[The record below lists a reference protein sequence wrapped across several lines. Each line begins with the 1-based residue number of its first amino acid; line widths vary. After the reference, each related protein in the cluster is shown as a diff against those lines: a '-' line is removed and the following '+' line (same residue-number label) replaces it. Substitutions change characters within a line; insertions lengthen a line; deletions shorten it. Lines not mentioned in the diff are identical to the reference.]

1 MLTDQLLEGLRANLA
16 LLRHDVVL
24 ELDAPDDHELAVLVA
39 QTATASPRVTVHRAG
54 LGGRRPA
61 VAVRRSTDVT
71 ARVVFSGTPGG
82 HEFSSFVLAL
92 LHVGGHP
99 PRRGMERIDAIKAT
113 GRSIRFTTF
122 YSQSCQNCP
131 EVVQTL
137 NSLAALCPNVTA
149 EAVDGGAFTKEVEER
164 GILALPTVLL
174 NGEPFHQGRSGAEEL
189 LDKILASGGNA
200 PGVSDSDA
208 PSDPYDVLVV
218 GGGPAGVAA
227 AVYASRKGMRTGLV
241 ADRIGGQVLD
251 TMSIENLVAVANTTG
266 PELAGSLDANLAD
279 NSVEVLRGRKAAA
292 LVTGGDTLHTLQL
305 EDGGELRARG
315 IVLAPGARWRTLG
328 VPGESEYRNKGVT
341 FCPHCDGPLFR
352 HKRVA
357 VIGGGNSGLEA
368 AIDLAGIAEHVTVVE
383 YSERLRADLVLVEAA
398 RRRPNIEIITGA
410 ETLAI
415 EGDGRAVETLLWRAR
430 SDGSEHHIAVAGVF
444 VQIGL
449 VPNTDW
455 LDGAVCL
462 NERGEI
468 EIDERGRTSIPR
480 IVAAGDATTI
490 PYKQIVAAL
499 GAGATA
505 SIGLFEEMVTSSV

>member
-1 MLTDQLLEGLRANLA
+1 VLAEHVLEGLRSNLA
-16 LLRHDVVL
+16 LLRHDIVL
-24 ELDAPDDHELAVLVA
+24 DLDAPEDHELSELV
-39 QTATASPRVTVHRAG
+39 TETASVSSRVTVRRTE

-61 VAVRRSTDVT
+61 VAVRRSSEAT

-82 HEFSSFVLAL
+82 HEFTSFVLAL

-99 PRRGMERIDAIKAT
+99 PRRGGERITAIGST
-113 GRSIRFTTF
+113 QQSLRFTTF

-149 EAVDGGAFTKEVEER
+149 EAIDGGAFTGEIEEL

-174 NGEPFHQGRSGAEEL
+174 NGELFHQGRAGTEEL
-189 LDKILASGGNA
+189 LDKILAHSSRSVDGAG
-200 PGVSDSDA
+200 DSS
-208 PSDPYDVLVV
+208 PRDPYDVLVV

-227 AVYASRKGMRTGLV
+227 AIYAARKGLRTGLV

-251 TMSIENLVAVANTTG
+251 TMAIENLVAVAATTG
-266 PELAGSLDANLAD
+266 PELAGSLDANLTD
-279 NSVEVLRGRKAAA
+279 NAVEVLRGRKATA
-292 LVTGGDTLHTLQL
+292 LTADTGRLHTVQL
-305 EDGGELRARG
+305 EGGTELQARG

-352 HKRVA
+352 NQRVA

-368 AIDLAGIAEHVTVVE
+368 ALDLAGIAAHVTIIE
-383 YSERLRADLVLVEAA
+383 YSERLRADSVLVEAVRKRA
-398 RRRPNIEIITGA
+398 NIEIVTGA

-415 EGDGRAVETLLWRAR
+415 EGDGRSVNTLLWRDR
-430 SDGSEHHIAVAGVF
+430 TGGEEHRTGVAGVF

-449 VPNTDW
+449 IPNTDW
-455 LDGAVCL
+455 LDGAVQL

-468 EIDERGRTSIPR
+468 EIDERGRTSAPR
-480 IVAAGDATTI
+480 VVAAGDATTI
-490 PYKQIVAAL
+490 PYKQIVSAL

-505 SIGLFEEMVTSSV
+505 SIALFEEMIASGV